1 MLSVIDNNGNINY
14 AGYYNEVFVASKKYG
29 ISDSIEANNTLV
41 FCYIESIIRPLA
53 QIDEVNIDSIMPI
66 LFNETYNDFHFNNY
80 KTTVLRNIFE
90 QIVYNDLCMDVN
102 QLIDYGIEVNNM
114 ILTSNVS
121 DDIKNIMRITHS
133 IAVNSSLYWNSKL
146 YEISD

>member
-1 MLSVIDNNGNINY
+1 MKTFIC
-14 AGYYNEVFVASKKYG
+14 A
-29 ISDSIEANNTLV
+29 
-41 FCYIESIIRPLA
+41 PLA
-53 QIDEVNIDSIMPI
+53 LI
-66 LFNETYNDFHFNNY
+66 LLVLYACSNNDFHFNNY

>member
-1 MLSVIDNNGNINY
+1 
-14 AGYYNEVFVASKKYG
+14 
-29 ISDSIEANNTLV
+29 
-41 FCYIESIIRPLA
+41 
-53 QIDEVNIDSIMPI
+53 
-66 LFNETYNDFHFNNY
+66 
-80 KTTVLRNIFE
+80 
-90 QIVYNDLCMDVN
+90 MDVN
-102 QLIDYGIEVNNM
+102 ELIDYGIEVNNM